1 MEAVMD
7 LLYGMIF
14 AGVLMALFIYKT
26 PYT

>member
-1 MEAVMD
+1 MMD

-26 PYT
+26 PYS